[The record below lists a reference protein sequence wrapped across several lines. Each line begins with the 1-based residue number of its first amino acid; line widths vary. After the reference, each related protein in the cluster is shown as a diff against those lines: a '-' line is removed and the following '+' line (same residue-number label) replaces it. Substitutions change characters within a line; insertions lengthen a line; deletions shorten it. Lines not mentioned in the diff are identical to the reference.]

1 MEKRIPVRCKGTKSV
16 DLASLKHFQGKL
28 KDLPKPQFEKLKA
41 AIVKKGFR
49 FPVFVWRNF
58 ILDGHQRLSVVQAL
72 IKEGWTIGRI
82 PIVEIE
88 AKDEKE
94 ARELVLLVS
103 SRYGKITDDGL
114 HEFILEGKLDFESL
128 KATVDLPE
136 IDVSKFKSKKR
147 KPANEDL
154 QTIVCPKC
162 GHTWEVTTRINV
174 KNQKPLN
181 TEAMN

>member
-58 ILDGHQRLSVVQAL
+58 ILDGHQRLFVVQAL
-72 IKEGWTIGRI
+72 IKEGWTIGKI

-88 AKDEKE
+88 AKDERE

-114 HEFILEGKLDFESL
+114 HEFILEGKLDFEAL
-128 KATVDLPE
+128 KTAVDLPE
-136 IDVSKFKSKKR
+136 IDVSKFRAKKR
-147 KPANEDL
+147 KPASEDL

-162 GHTWEVTTRINV
+162 GHTWEIGTRISIR
-174 KNQKPLN
+174 NQKQR
-181 TEAMN
+181 TDEVMN